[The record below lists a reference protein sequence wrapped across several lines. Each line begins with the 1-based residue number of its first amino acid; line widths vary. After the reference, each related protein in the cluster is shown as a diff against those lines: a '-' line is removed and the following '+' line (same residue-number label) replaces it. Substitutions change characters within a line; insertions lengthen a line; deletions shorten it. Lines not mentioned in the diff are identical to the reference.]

1 MTTVPNYYYQLEQ
14 VVDTMQQNLMA
25 ELDLEKLS
33 EIAGFSPFHFH
44 RIFSAIY
51 GETPHDMLTRLRL
64 EKAANLLVK
73 NTNISLTEIAY
84 LCGFSSSSVFS
95 RSFKQRYDISPSVF
109 RRLSIQ
115 SIKTA
120 APILSPLK
128 NRPINTDQWMPF
140 IDRLQIQQKPPYD
153 VVYAVSRGYQSR
165 KINQAWQYLAN
176 WYQSQDNIIQDPIWI
191 GVSFDD
197 PLITKVEKCRYY
209 ACVAMSS
216 APKQLPTN
224 LYHGHI
230 PGGLFAVCS
239 VDCSP
244 HQIHEVYMTLYRNWL
259 PQSGFYPAD
268 QPPYDVYHSSNNTMD
283 ENVEMDICIPIQR
296 NIN

>member
-1 MTTVPNYYYQLEQ
+1 MLKADIWVWIFWDYCKMTTVPNYYYQLQQ

-33 EIAGFSPFHFH
+33 EIAGFSSFHFH
-44 RIFSAIY
+44 RIFSALY

-95 RSFKQRYDISPSVF
+95 RSFKQRYTISPSVF

-140 IDRLQIQQKPPYD
+140 IDRLQIQQKQPYD

-165 KINQAWQYLAN
+165 KINRTWQYLAN
-176 WYQSQDNIIQDPIWI
+176 WYQSQDNIKQDPIWI

-197 PLITKVEKCRYY
+197 PLITKIEKCRYY

-216 APKQLPTN
+216 APK
-224 LYHGHI
+224 
-230 PGGLFAVCS
+230 
-239 VDCSP
+239 
-244 HQIHEVYMTLYRNWL
+244 
-259 PQSGFYPAD
+259 
-268 QPPYDVYHSSNNTMD
+268 
-283 ENVEMDICIPIQR
+283 
-296 NIN
+296 